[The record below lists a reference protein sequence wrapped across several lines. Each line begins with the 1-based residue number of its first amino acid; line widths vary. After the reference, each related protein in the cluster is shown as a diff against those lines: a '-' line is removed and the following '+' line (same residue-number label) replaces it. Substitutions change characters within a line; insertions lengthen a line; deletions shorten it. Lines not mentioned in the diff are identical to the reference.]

1 MCRAFAELALHYIL
15 RVATGLL
22 TRPLEEQ
29 RERQYVMEALPKP
42 MVAGNYEPTAPS
54 CFFGESFRDKVVVK
68 AEVGEGKPRTL
79 KHTPD
84 SLRHTSEP

>member
-29 RERQYVMEALPKP
+29 RERQYVTEALPKP

-68 AEVGEGKPRTL
+68 AEVRGNP
-79 KHTPD
+79 
-84 SLRHTSEP
+84 EP